1 MGRLIKIVFVLAF
14 LCALALAG
22 SYAGAFF
29 RAGAL
34 IGTNTPAM
42 GPHHVVLNY
51 HGVESL
57 PGKPI
62 AWVFTYT
69 STKLPGVSEA
79 RIYVSPTA
87 TVIATKPP
95 DLAERLDAWAKARTP

>member
-1 MGRLIKIVFVLAF
+1 MGRFIKWLFILAF
-14 LCALALAG
+14 VCAIAFAG

-34 IGTNTPAM
+34 IGTNTGAL
-42 GPHHVVLNY
+42 GTRHVTLDY
-51 HGVESL
+51 HGVPNL

-62 AWVFTYT
+62 AWVFSYSPTR
-69 STKLPGVSEA
+69 LPGVREA

-87 TVIATKPP
+87 SVIATAPR
-95 DLAERLDAWAKARTP
+95 DLAAQLDAWARSQGP